1 MTGAGRMQG
10 LATGP
15 ESVMSLSCC
24 RSLLAALGVVLV
36 AGCAGGGPA
45 PAASGASAP
54 ARVTRTCDA
63 RTFGAI
69 GDGVAKDT
77 EALQRAIQAC
87 SADDGGTVLLAHGTF
102 LSGTLVLR
110 SHVTLRI
117 EAGATLL
124 GSRDDADYPTLQPPT
139 VNTQLADCRH
149 ALVYAVGATDVR
161 IEGGGTIDGN
171 ADIDKWRGMAR
182 PEGQRPMAIFT
193 AMSSNVT
200 IEGVRVRNAATW
212 AVVNMAVEHLVI
224 RGIDV
229 DSPHGPTHDGIDVVD
244 GHDVLI
250 EDNTI
255 NAGDDGICLKSGSAL
270 GLRDVV
276 VRRNHVRGAGVAN
289 GLKLGTA
296 TVGPMRHIVFEDI
309 AIEDAQAAAMA
320 VESVDGGEVSDVTFR
335 RITLSDV
342 GTPVFILLGA
352 RGPAGVGAI
361 HDIRFET
368 IRGERLR
375 YPWGAL
381 LTGAAPDA
389 GGRHDLQAITFK
401 DVAIIWKGAA
411 DARGPHVFGSSAA
424 EIDRFP
430 VYAGGYPDA
439 KFIFAT
445 PTAKAEVVD
454 YALPGY
460 AFFVRD
466 ARGVRFEDCR
476 MAVEG
481 PESRSAIVARDA
493 EVAGECGREPALR

>member
-1 MTGAGRMQG
+1 
-10 LATGP
+10 
-15 ESVMSLSCC
+15 MSMSCC
-24 RSLLAALGVVLV
+24 RSFLAALGVAVL
-36 AGCAGGGPA
+36 AGCAGSPA
-45 PAASGASAP
+45 PASSAP
-54 ARVTRTCDA
+54 GAARPARTCDA
-63 RTFGAI
+63 HAYGAI
-69 GDGVAKDT
+69 GDGQAKDT

-87 SADDGGTVLLAHGTF
+87 SADDGGTVLLSHGTF

-110 SHVTLRI
+110 SHVTLRV

-124 GSRDDADYPTLQPPT
+124 GSRDDADYPALAPPT

-149 ALVYAVGATDVR
+149 ALVYAVGATDVH

-193 AMSSNVT
+193 AMSSNVS
-200 IEGVRVRNAATW
+200 IAGVTVRNAATW
-212 AVVNMAVEHLVI
+212 AVVNLEVEHLVI
-224 RGIDV
+224 RGITV

-255 NAGDDGICLKSGSAL
+255 NAGDDSICLKSGSPL

-296 TVGPMRHIVFEDI
+296 TTGPMRHIVFEDI
-309 AIEDAQAAAMA
+309 TIGNVQAAAMA

-335 RITLSDV
+335 RITLADV
-342 GTPVFILLGA
+342 GTPVFMLLGA
-352 RGPAGVGAI
+352 RGQSAVGAI
-361 HDIRFET
+361 HDIHFET
-368 IRGERLR
+368 IRGDRLR

-381 LTGAAPDA
+381 LTGAPPDA
-389 GGRHDLQAITFK
+389 TGRHDLQAITFK
-401 DVAIIWKGAA
+401 DVAITWKGAA
-411 DARGPHVFGSSAA
+411 DASGPHVFGSGIG
-424 EIDRFP
+424 ETDRFP

-445 PTAKAEVVD
+445 SADKAEVVD
-454 YALPGY
+454 YALPGW

-476 MAVEG
+476 IAVQGSE
-481 PESRSAIVARDA
+481 RRDA
-493 EVAGECGREPALR
+493 IATKDAQVDGACQVGG